1 VLQPRDAA
9 KILSPAKR
17 LLKDINHGIASHRPG
32 SSRKPST
39 HAEFDAMFKPYEEM
53 MTQFIHNVE
62 SGKLQHLGWEP
73 SELLIP
79 DLFKS
84 LK

>member
-1 VLQPRDAA
+1 
-9 KILSPAKR
+9 
-17 LLKDINHGIASHRPG
+17 
-32 SSRKPST
+32 
-39 HAEFDAMFKPYEEM
+39 MFKPYEKM

-73 SELLIP
+73 SELVIT